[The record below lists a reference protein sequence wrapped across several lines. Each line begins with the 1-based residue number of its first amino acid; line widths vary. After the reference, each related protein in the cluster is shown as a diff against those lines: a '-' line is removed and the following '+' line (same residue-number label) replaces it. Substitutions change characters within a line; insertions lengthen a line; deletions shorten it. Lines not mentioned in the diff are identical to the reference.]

1 MQVLSF
7 KNMNTEQIEDLARI
21 HIRSIP
27 YSINAKMGMQHLQAL
42 YSSFQKSSDIFGY
55 FALEQGKPCGL
66 VLASLD
72 CAKSAQAAEKA
83 RSRIL
88 LRLTSVRFLLSS
100 IHNILDFLSV
110 NVVIRRRYP
119 NAAYLMIW
127 FVDSDRSNM
136 GIGKLLL
143 ESLDK
148 ELVDRNIETT
158 VVDVRKT
165 SLGAIRGY
173 QRNGFEIRNKTLL
186 SLVLFK
192 ENF

>member
-1 MQVLSF
+1 
-7 KNMNTEQIEDLARI
+7 
-21 HIRSIP
+21 
-27 YSINAKMGMQHLQAL
+27 
-42 YSSFQKSSDIFGY
+42 
-55 FALEQGKPCGL
+55 
-66 VLASLD
+66 
-72 CAKSAQAAEKA
+72 
-83 RSRIL
+83 
-88 LRLTSVRFLLSS
+88 
-100 IHNILDFLSV
+100 
-110 NVVIRRRYP
+110 
-119 NAAYLMIW
+119 MIW